1 MGHNGPWL
9 ALASSEVNAMTFHGW
24 DLDLKYALR
33 ALWVKPGTTLTV
45 VVTIALAIGA
55 STAVYSVV
63 DGVLL
68 RPLPYPEP
76 ERLGRVHQTSES
88 RRERFGD
95 DRFNPEAPTLYRWL
109 EADNG
114 FASIG
119 AFIDDSFT
127 LRGAE
132 ANEILKGEEAT
143 SGFFEV
149 LGVQPILGRTL
160 EPSDDLPEAPPV
172 AVLSEEFWRE
182 RFDGSAG
189 AIGAELILDGDV
201 HVVVGVMPA
210 SFRTPEVSES
220 GSLRLPPGLP
230 RFWTPLSQ
238 EARRG
243 DKNVFLI
250 GRFETGLTLE
260 GAQNRLA
267 AVHANIVAEN
277 SDLYENSGVLVTGLL
292 DSVVSDVNSTLWFLL
307 GAVGL
312 VLIVATV
319 NIANILTA
327 LGLTR
332 RRELAIRAALGAG
345 SGRLVQSMLVE
356 SAVLAL
362 LGGLAGIATAW
373 VCLPLLLSFIP
384 PTVPRQEL
392 IGMNANVMLCGLA
405 LTTLTAL
412 LVGSLPAILAAR
424 TDPQQAMRASTRSHT
439 SGRGASRVRAAMVIA
454 EVALASVLLIGAG
467 LLGGS
472 YWRLMSVER
481 GFDTGGLAAIWVPP
495 TGETY
500 RNRDQ
505 FSQMLRGR
513 LEGIPGVSAVA
524 ANHLPLTGLS
534 AGTTFYLEHD
544 SAEPE
549 VRALLTTA
557 QDNYFDVL
565 GIPILAGRGFEA
577 TDVRDAPPIA
587 LVNETMAR
595 RYWPDG
601 DAIGRRI
608 RSFDDESVWLE
619 IVGVAADVR
628 HKGLSTS
635 PEPTVLIPSTQAQRE
650 INEWILRVSQGDIG
664 TAVERARSVIAAA
677 SPTTPAARTLVLDD
691 AVSRSVA
698 IPRFRTFFI
707 VGLAGLAA
715 ALALLGVY
723 GILAFAVAQRTKEIG
738 VRMALGA
745 RSRNVVAQVVGS
757 GIKLAAAG
765 VVAGLLIA
773 WSATKTIESF
783 LFEVAP
789 TDAVTYI
796 AVVAGLLAVTSLA
809 AYLPARRA
817 AAIDPAEVLNDD

>member
-1 MGHNGPWL
+1 
-9 ALASSEVNAMTFHGW
+9 MTLHGW
-24 DLDLKYALR
+24 DSDLKYALR
-33 ALWVKPGTTLTV
+33 ALWKKPGTALTV
-45 VVTIALAIGA
+45 ITTIALAIGA
-55 STAVYSVV
+55 TTAVYSVV

-76 ERLGRVHQTSES
+76 EHLARVHQTSES
-88 RRERFGD
+88 RRQRFGD
-95 DRFNPEAPTLYRWL
+95 DRFNPEAPTLHRWL
-109 EADNG
+109 EADTG
-114 FASIG
+114 FASLG

-132 ANEILKGEEAT
+132 ANEIFKGEEAT

-149 LGVQPILGRTL
+149 LGVHPILGRTL

-182 RFDGSAG
+182 RFNGSHE
-189 AIGAELILDGDV
+189 AIGSELILDGDV
-201 HVVVGVMPA
+201 HVIVGVMPA
-210 SFRTPEVSES
+210 GFRNPEVSES
-220 GSLRLPPGLP
+220 ESLRLPRGFP

-243 DKNVFLI
+243 DKNVFVI
-250 GRFETGLTLE
+250 GRVEPGLSLE
-260 GAQNRLA
+260 GAQSQLA
-267 AVHANIVAEN
+267 AVHANLAAED
-277 SDLYENSGVLVTGLL
+277 SAAYENSGVLVTGLL
-292 DSVVSDVNSTLWFLL
+292 DSVVSDVNSTLWFVL

-312 VLIVATV
+312 VLIAATV

-332 RRELAIRAALGAG
+332 RRELAVRSALGAG
-345 SGRLVQSMLVE
+345 SGRLVQGMLVE
-356 SAVLAL
+356 SAVLAV
-362 LGGLAGIATAW
+362 LGGLGGIAAAW
-373 VCLPLLLSFIP
+373 VCLPLLLSFLP
-384 PTVPRQEL
+384 PSVPRQEL
-392 IGMNANVMLCGLA
+392 IQMNANVMLLGLA

-424 TDPQQAMRASTRSHT
+424 TDPQQAMRASARNHT
-439 SGRGASRVRAAMVIA
+439 SGRAAGRVRSAMVIA

-481 GFDTGGLAAIWVPP
+481 GFDTGGLAALWVPP

-505 FSQMLRGR
+505 FSQMLRSR
-513 LEGIPGVSAVA
+513 LGGIPGVSAVA

-534 AGTTFYLEHD
+534 AGTTFYLERD
-544 SAEPE
+544 SAEPEE

-565 GIPILAGRGFEA
+565 GVPILAGRGFEA

-587 LVNETMAR
+587 LVNQTMAR

-608 RSFDDESVWLE
+608 RSFDDESVWIE

-628 HKGLSTS
+628 HKDLSTS
-635 PEPTVLIPSTQAQRE
+635 PEPTVLVPSTQAQRE
-650 INEWILRVSQGDIG
+650 INEWILRVSQGDMG

-677 SPTTPAARTLVLDD
+677 SPSTPVARTLVLDD
-691 AVSRSVA
+691 AISRSVA
-698 IPRFRTFFI
+698 LPRFRTFFI

-738 VRMALGA
+738 IRMALGA
-745 RSRNVVAQVVGS
+745 RSRNVVTQVVGS

-765 VVAGLLIA
+765 VVVGLLIA
-773 WSATKTIESF
+773 WSATRTIESF

-796 AVVAGLLAVTSLA
+796 AVVTGLLAVTSLA
-809 AYLPARRA
+809 AYLPAKRA
-817 AAIDPAEVLNDD
+817 AAVDPAQALNDD